1 MDFQLAMDGSSIS
14 LLSHSHIRNHT
25 GGTASD
31 KSFSVLPEDNLT
43 LSRSRDPATN
53 GLPPKPQL
61 PPNICSV
68 FSVLG
73 HRLEPCL
80 LNKACGAPLC
90 RISQESCEAKLEIA
104 SQY

>member
-1 MDFQLAMDGSSIS
+1 MDFQLAMDGSSIC
-14 LLSHSHIRNHT
+14 LLSYSHIRNHT
-25 GGTASD
+25 SGTASD

-43 LSRSRDPATN
+43 LSRSQDPATN

-68 FSVLG
+68 FNILG
-73 HRLEPCL
+73 HHHEPRLP
-80 LNKACGAPLC
+80 NKACGAPLC
-90 RISQESCEAKLEIA
+90 RISQESREAILEIA